1 MNTDEQIIAVQQ
13 LDPVE
18 AGRIIRQLGN
28 IAPDYHHSSGPISDR
43 LMGEIVRTFT
53 KAVAEPWIASEA
65 NGTAILIAPEMKMI
79 KGVGG
84 IGDAWLELSEITT
97 DECDHSWLEAAIKTG
112 GTLMCI
118 ELKFRPGLSDAAE
131 KVIRDDKAVAGFFK
145 LGGWTRDEQ
154 EARLFQPVDLKTELL
169 AQAFEMNDFDEALE
183 PVSQAVT
190 AAIAAKA
197 DLDAL
202 INRIRDEAKKK

>member
-1 MNTDEQIIAVQQ
+1 MNTDEQIIAAQQ

-28 IAPDYHHSSGPISDR
+28 IAPDYQLASGPISDR
-43 LMGEIVRTFT
+43 LMGEIVRKFT
-53 KAVAEPWIASEA
+53 KAAVEPWIASEA
-65 NGTAILIAPEMKMI
+65 NGTAILMASEWKMT

-97 DECDHSWLEAAIKTG
+97 DDYDHSWLEAALKTG
-112 GTLMCI
+112 GTLMCV
-118 ELKFRPGLSDAAE
+118 ELKVRAGLSDAAD

-154 EARLFQPVDLKTELL
+154 EARLFQPVDLLKELV
-169 AQAFEMNDFDEALE
+169 AQAFEMNDFDEALK
-183 PVSQAVT
+183 PVSQAVA
-190 AAIAAKA
+190 AAIAAIA

>member
-28 IAPDYHHSSGPISDR
+28 IAPDYHLASGPISDR

-53 KAVAEPWIASEA
+53 KAAAEPWIASEA
-65 NGTAILIAPEMKMI
+65 NGTAILMAPEWKMT

-112 GTLMCI
+112 GTLMCV
-118 ELKFRPGLSDAAE
+118 ELKFRPGLSDAAD
-131 KVIRDDKAVAGFFK
+131 KTIRDDKVVAGFFK
-145 LGGWTRDEQ
+145 LGGWTRDQQ
-154 EARLFQPVDLKTELL
+154 EARLFQPVDLKTELV

>member
-1 MNTDEQIIAVQQ
+1 M
-13 LDPVE
+13 
-18 AGRIIRQLGN
+18 
-28 IAPDYHHSSGPISDR
+28 
-43 LMGEIVRTFT
+43 
-53 KAVAEPWIASEA
+53 
-65 NGTAILIAPEMKMI
+65 APEWKMT

-97 DECDHSWLEAAIKTG
+97 DECDHSWLEAALKTG
-112 GTLMCI
+112 GTLMCV
-118 ELKFRPGLSDAAE
+118 ELKFRPGLSEASE
-131 KVIRDDKAVAGFFK
+131 RTIRDDKAVAGFFK
-145 LGGWTRDEQ
+145 LSGWTRDEQ
-154 EARLFQPVDLKTELL
+154 EARLFQPVDLLKELV

>member
-28 IAPDYHHSSGPISDR
+28 IAPDFHLASGPISDR
-43 LMGEIVRTFT
+43 LMSEIVRTFT
-53 KAVAEPWIASEA
+53 RAADEPWVASEA
-65 NGTAILIAPEMKMI
+65 NGTAILMAPEWKMT

-97 DECDHSWLEAAIKTG
+97 DECDHSWLEAALKTG
-112 GTLMCI
+112 GTLMCV
-118 ELKFRPGLSDAAE
+118 ELKFRPGLNNAAE
-131 KVIRDDKAVAGFFK
+131 KTIRDDKAVAGFFE
-145 LGGWTRDEQ
+145 LSGWTRDEQ
-154 EARLFQPVDLKTELL
+154 EARLVQPVDLKTELV